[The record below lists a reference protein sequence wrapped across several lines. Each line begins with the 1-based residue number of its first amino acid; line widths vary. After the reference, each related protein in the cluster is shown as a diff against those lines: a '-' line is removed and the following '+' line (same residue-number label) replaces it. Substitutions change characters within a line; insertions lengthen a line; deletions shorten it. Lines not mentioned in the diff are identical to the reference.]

1 MLQKA
6 GKFLQ
11 TFSCSLQAKV
21 NTQLRTKQLHMKGV
35 LPRQLFR
42 LSTTVNANTF
52 KTAASIPQTSEV
64 VGSYTSHTKKLWV
77 ARITREKKADA
88 NSPLQQPRNRA
99 PVTTTVN
106 YPFST
111 DPVLKEEASL
121 NKYTYTLCAEA
132 MLQIIR
138 YLK

>member
-1 MLQKA
+1 
-6 GKFLQ
+6 
-11 TFSCSLQAKV
+11 
-21 NTQLRTKQLHMKGV
+21 MKGV
-35 LPRQLFR
+35 LRRQLSR
-42 LSTTVNANTF
+42 LSTTVDANTF
-52 KTAASIPQTSEV
+52 NTAASIPQTSEV
-64 VGSYTSHTKKLWV
+64 VGSYTSHTKKLWL

-106 YPFST
+106 YLFST

-121 NKYTYTLCAEA
+121 KIALTRS
-132 MLQIIR
+132 MLKQLPQITR

>member
-1 MLQKA
+1 
-6 GKFLQ
+6 
-11 TFSCSLQAKV
+11 
-21 NTQLRTKQLHMKGV
+21 MKGV